1 MLVAAQEKE
10 GRGYSF
16 GDSMIMCQPLPSVAA
31 SAADSVHGEC
41 SVESDQCVASDE
53 PEPMRISVDFAK
65 SDNDDEMSVHEEL
78 NSNFDSLAITDAGQ
92 PTSSS

>member
-16 GDSMIMCQPLPSVAA
+16 GDSMIMCQPLSSVAA
-31 SAADSVHGEC
+31 SSAADSVHGEC
-41 SVESDQCVASDE
+41 SVESDQCVE

-92 PTSSS
+92 PASSS